1 MPYSMTG
8 FAFVKKVFDDYEL
21 NIKVKSL
28 NNKSIDISIK
38 GDKNVLMYLDLEIRK
53 LVQQY
58 FERGS
63 FQLYININSLTPKFI
78 VEPEK
83 LTQYAN
89 VVREITKQASIY
101 LSDDKL
107 YEVTIGMIV
116 NNNNVEEELDDT
128 LKENIL
134 NAVKE
139 ALNALKE
146 EREREGKSLILDIES
161 RLNKIEE
168 MLKEIEEKK
177 EKVLES
183 VKEKVYQK
191 VKQLLGENY
200 SERAFIEA
208 TLLADKLDI
217 TEEVVRLKTHIQ
229 RFRELL
235 NLNEPIGRKL
245 DFMCQEMLREINTLG
260 NKMPDFSKFTVE
272 MKTELEKIRQQ
283 VQNIE

>member
-1 MPYSMTG
+1 MTG
-8 FAFVKKVFDDYEL
+8 FAFVKKVFDDYEV

-89 VVREITKQASIY
+89 VVREITKQASIN

-107 YEVTIGMIV
+107 YEVTIGMIM
-116 NNNNVEEELDDT
+116 NNNNLEEELDDT

-134 NAVKE
+134 NAIKE

-168 MLKEIEEKK
+168 MLREIEEKK

-183 VKEKVYQK
+183 VKEKIYQK

-200 SERAFIEA
+200 SERAFVEA

>member
-1 MPYSMTG
+1 MTG
-8 FAFVKKVFDDYEL
+8 FAFVKKMFDDYEV

-89 VVREITKQASIY
+89 VVREITKQANIN

-107 YEVTIGMIV
+107 YEVTIGMIM

-146 EREREGKSLILDIES
+146 ERKREGKSLILDIES
-161 RLNKIEE
+161 RLDKIEE

-177 EKVLES
+177 EKVLEN

>member
-8 FAFVKKVFDDYEL
+8 FAFVKKVFDDYEV

-28 NNKSIDISIK
+28 NNKLIDISIK

-89 VVREITKQASIY
+89 VVREITKQASIN

-107 YEVTIGMIV
+107 YEVTIGMIM
-116 NNNNVEEELDDT
+116 NNNSLEEELDDT

-146 EREREGKSLILDIES
+146 EREREGKSLILDIEG

-168 MLKEIEEKK
+168 MLIEIEEKK

-229 RFRELL
+229 RFKELL

>member
-8 FAFVKKVFDDYEL
+8 FAFVKKVFDGYEV

-89 VVREITKQASIY
+89 VVREITKQANIN

-107 YEVTIGMIV
+107 YEVTIGMIM
-116 NNNNVEEELDDT
+116 NNNNLEEELDDT

-134 NAVKE
+134 NVVKE

-161 RLNKIEE
+161 RLDKIEE
-168 MLKEIEEKK
+168 MLKGIEEKK
-177 EKVLES
+177 EKALES
-183 VKEKVYQK
+183 AKEKVYQK

>member
-8 FAFVKKVFDDYEL
+8 FAFVKKVFDDYEV

-28 NNKSIDISIK
+28 NNKLIDISIK
-38 GDKNVLMYLDLEIRK
+38 GDKNILMYLDLEIRK

-89 VVREITKQASIY
+89 VVREITKQASIN

-107 YEVTIGMIV
+107 YEVTIGMIM
-116 NNNNVEEELDDT
+116 NNNNLEEELDDT

-229 RFRELL
+229 RFRELQ

>member
-8 FAFVKKVFDDYEL
+8 FAFVKKVFDDYEV

-38 GDKNVLMYLDLEIRK
+38 GDKNALMYLDLEIRK

-63 FQLYININSLTPKFI
+63 FQLYVNINSLTPKFI

-116 NNNNVEEELDDT
+116 NNNNLEEELDDT

-146 EREREGKSLILDIES
+146 EREREGKSLVLDIES

-168 MLKEIEEKK
+168 MLGEIEEKK

-183 VKEKVYQK
+183 AKEKVYQK

-200 SERAFIEA
+200 SERAYIEA

>member
-8 FAFVKKVFDDYEL
+8 FAFVKKVLDDYEV

-89 VVREITKQASIY
+89 VVREITKQANIY

-168 MLKEIEEKK
+168 MLKEIEDKK

-183 VKEKVYQK
+183 AKEKVYQK

-217 TEEVVRLKTHIQ
+217 TEEVVRLKAHIQ
-229 RFRELL
+229 RFRELI
-235 NLNEPIGRKL
+235 NLNDPIGRKL

>member
-1 MPYSMTG
+1 MTG
-8 FAFVKKVFDDYEL
+8 FAFVKKVFDDYEV

-83 LTQYAN
+83 LTQHAN
-89 VVREITKQASIY
+89 VVREITKQANIN

-107 YEVTIGMIV
+107 YEVTIGMIM
-116 NNNNVEEELDDT
+116 NNNNLEEELDDT

-168 MLKEIEEKK
+168 MLREIEERK

-183 VKEKVYQK
+183 AKEKVYQK

>member
-1 MPYSMTG
+1 MTG
-8 FAFVKKVFDDYEL
+8 FAFVKKVFDDYEV

-116 NNNNVEEELDDT
+116 NNNNLEEEPDDT
-128 LKENIL
+128 FKENIL

-146 EREREGKSLILDIES
+146 EREREGKSLVLDIES

-168 MLKEIEEKK
+168 MLGEIEEKK

-183 VKEKVYQK
+183 AKEKVYQK

-200 SERAFIEA
+200 SERAYIEA

-217 TEEVVRLKTHIQ
+217 TEEVIRLKTHIQ

>member
-1 MPYSMTG
+1 MTG
-8 FAFVKKVFDDYEL
+8 FAFVKKVFDDYEI

-83 LTQYAN
+83 LTQYVN
-89 VVREITKQASIY
+89 VVREITKQANIN

-107 YEVTIGMIV
+107 YEVTIGMIM
-116 NNNNVEEELDDT
+116 NNNNVEEELDDS

-139 ALNALKE
+139 ALNTLKE
-146 EREREGKSLILDIES
+146 EREREGKSLTLDIES

-168 MLKEIEEKK
+168 MLREIEEKK

>member
-8 FAFVKKVFDDYEL
+8 FAFVKKVFDDYEI

-83 LTQYAN
+83 LTQYVN
-89 VVREITKQASIY
+89 VVREITKQANIN

-107 YEVTIGMIV
+107 YEVTIGMIM
-116 NNNNVEEELDDT
+116 NNNNVEEELDDS

-139 ALNALKE
+139 ALNTLKE
-146 EREREGKSLILDIES
+146 EREREGKSLTLDIES

-168 MLKEIEEKK
+168 MLREIEEKK

>member
-1 MPYSMTG
+1 MTG

-107 YEVTIGMIV
+107 YEVTIGMIM
-116 NNNNVEEELDDT
+116 NNNNLEEELDDT

-134 NAVKE
+134 NTVKE

-183 VKEKVYQK
+183 AKEKVYQK

>member
-1 MPYSMTG
+1 MTG
-8 FAFVKKVFDDYEL
+8 FAFVKKVFDDYEV

-78 VEPEK
+78 VEPGK

-89 VVREITKQASIY
+89 VAREITKQANIN

-107 YEVTIGMIV
+107 YEVTIGMIM
-116 NNNNVEEELDDT
+116 NNNNLEEELDDT

-168 MLKEIEEKK
+168 MLREIEEKK

-245 DFMCQEMLREINTLG
+245 DFMCQEILREINTLG

>member
-8 FAFVKKVFDDYEL
+8 FAFVKKMLDDYEV
-21 NIKVKSL
+21 NIRVKSL

-89 VVREITKQASIY
+89 VVREITKQANIN

-107 YEVTIGMIV
+107 YEVTIGMIM

-161 RLNKIEE
+161 RLDKIQE

-177 EKVLES
+177 EKVLEN
-183 VKEKVYQK
+183 VKEKAYQK

-229 RFRELL
+229 RFTELL
-235 NLNEPIGRKL
+235 NINEPIGRKL

>member
-8 FAFVKKVFDDYEL
+8 FAFVKKVFDDYEV

-53 LVQQY
+53 LVQQH

-89 VVREITKQASIY
+89 VVREITKQASIN

-116 NNNNVEEELDDT
+116 NNNNLEEELDDT

-146 EREREGKSLILDIES
+146 EREREGKSLVLDIES

-168 MLKEIEEKK
+168 MLGQIEEKK

-183 VKEKVYQK
+183 AKERVYQK

-200 SERAFIEA
+200 SERAYIEA

>member
-8 FAFVKKVFDDYEL
+8 FAFVKKVFDDYEV

-28 NNKSIDISIK
+28 NSKSIDISIK

-89 VVREITKQASIY
+89 VVREITKQANIN

-107 YEVTIGMIV
+107 YEVTIGMIM

-168 MLKEIEEKK
+168 MLREIEEKK

-245 DFMCQEMLREINTLG
+245 DFICQEMLREINTLG

>member
-8 FAFVKKVFDDYEL
+8 FAFVKKMLDDYEV
-21 NIKVKSL
+21 NIRVKSL

-89 VVREITKQASIY
+89 VVREITKQANIN

-107 YEVTIGMIV
+107 YEVTIGMIM

-134 NAVKE
+134 NAAKE

-146 EREREGKSLILDIES
+146 ERKREGKSLILDIES
-161 RLNKIEE
+161 RLDKIQE

-177 EKVLES
+177 EKVLEN
-183 VKEKVYQK
+183 VKEKAYQK

>member
-8 FAFVKKVFDDYEL
+8 FAFVKKVFDDYEV

-83 LTQYAN
+83 LTRYAN
-89 VVREITKQASIY
+89 VVREITKQANIN

-107 YEVTIGMIV
+107 YEVTIGMIM
-116 NNNNVEEELDDT
+116 NNNNLEEELDDT

-183 VKEKVYQK
+183 AKEKVYQK

-229 RFRELL
+229 RFREPL

>member
-1 MPYSMTG
+1 MTG
-8 FAFVKKVFDDYEL
+8 FAFVKKVFDDYEV

-89 VVREITKQASIY
+89 VVREITKQATIY

-107 YEVTIGMIV
+107 YEVTIGMIM
-116 NNNNVEEELDDT
+116 NNNNLEEELDDT

-161 RLNKIEE
+161 RLNKIEQ

-183 VKEKVYQK
+183 AKERVYQK

-235 NLNEPIGRKL
+235 NLNESIGRKL

>member
-1 MPYSMTG
+1 MTG
-8 FAFVKKVFDDYEL
+8 FAFVKKVFDDYEV

-28 NNKSIDISIK
+28 NSKSIDISIK

-107 YEVTIGMIV
+107 YEVTIGMIM
-116 NNNNVEEELDDT
+116 NNNNLEEELDDA

-146 EREREGKSLILDIES
+146 EREREGKSLILDIEG

-168 MLKEIEEKK
+168 MLREIEEKK

>member
-1 MPYSMTG
+1 MTG
-8 FAFVKKVFDDYEL
+8 FAFVKKVLDDYEV

-78 VEPEK
+78 VEPGK

-107 YEVTIGMIV
+107 YEVTIGMIM

-146 EREREGKSLILDIES
+146 EREREGKSLILDLEG
-161 RLNKIEE
+161 RLSKIEE

>member
-1 MPYSMTG
+1 MTG
-8 FAFVKKVFDDYEL
+8 FAFVKKVLDDYEV

-63 FQLYININSLTPKFI
+63 FQLYININSLTSKFI

-89 VVREITKQASIY
+89 VVREITKQANIY
-101 LSDDKL
+101 LTDDKL

-168 MLKEIEEKK
+168 MLKEIEDKK

-183 VKEKVYQK
+183 AKEKVYQK

-217 TEEVVRLKTHIQ
+217 TEEVVRLKAHIQ
-229 RFRELL
+229 RFRELI

>member
-8 FAFVKKVFDDYEL
+8 FAFVKKVFDDYEV

-116 NNNNVEEELDDT
+116 NNNNLEEEPDDT
-128 LKENIL
+128 FKENIL

-146 EREREGKSLILDIES
+146 EREREGKSLVLDIES

-168 MLKEIEEKK
+168 MLGEIEEKK

-183 VKEKVYQK
+183 AKEKVYQK

-200 SERAFIEA
+200 SERAYIEA

-217 TEEVVRLKTHIQ
+217 TEEVIRLKTHIQ

>member
-1 MPYSMTG
+1 MTG
-8 FAFVKKVFDDYEL
+8 FAFVKKMFDDYEV

-89 VVREITKQASIY
+89 VVREITKQANIN

-107 YEVTIGMIV
+107 YEVTIGMIM

-161 RLNKIEE
+161 RLDKIEE

-177 EKVLES
+177 EKVLEN

>member
-8 FAFVKKVFDDYEL
+8 FAFVKKVFDDYEV

-28 NNKSIDISIK
+28 NNKLIDISIK

-89 VVREITKQASIY
+89 VVREITKQANIN

-107 YEVTIGMIV
+107 YEVTIGMIM
-116 NNNNVEEELDDT
+116 NNNNLEEELDDT
-128 LKENIL
+128 IKENIL

-161 RLNKIEE
+161 RLDKIEE
-168 MLKEIEEKK
+168 MLREIEEKK

-183 VKEKVYQK
+183 AKEKVYQK

>member
-8 FAFVKKVFDDYEL
+8 FTFVKKVLDDYEV

-183 VKEKVYQK
+183 AKEKVYQK

>member
-1 MPYSMTG
+1 MTG
-8 FAFVKKVFDDYEL
+8 FAFVKKVFDDYEV

-63 FQLYININSLTPKFI
+63 FQLYININALTPKFI

-89 VVREITKQASIY
+89 VVREITKQANIN

-107 YEVTIGMIV
+107 YEVTIGMIM
-116 NNNNVEEELDDT
+116 NNNNLEEELDDT

-168 MLKEIEEKK
+168 MLKEIEDKK

-183 VKEKVYQK
+183 AKEKVYQK

>member
-8 FAFVKKVFDDYEL
+8 FAFVKKVFDDYEV

-53 LVQQY
+53 IVQQY

-78 VEPEK
+78 VESEK
-83 LTQYAN
+83 LAQYAN
-89 VVREITKQASIY
+89 VVREITKQANIN

-107 YEVTIGMIV
+107 YEVTIGMIM

-183 VKEKVYQK
+183 AKEKVYQK
-191 VKQLLGENY
+191 VKQLLGENF

-235 NLNEPIGRKL
+235 NINEPIGRKL

>member
-8 FAFVKKVFDDYEL
+8 FTFVKKVLDDYEV

-89 VVREITKQASIY
+89 VVREITKQASIN

-183 VKEKVYQK
+183 AKEKVYQK

>member
-1 MPYSMTG
+1 MTG

-107 YEVTIGMIV
+107 YEVTIGMIM
-116 NNNNVEEELDDT
+116 NNNNLEEELDDT

-183 VKEKVYQK
+183 AKEKVYQK

>member
-8 FAFVKKVFDDYEL
+8 FAFVKKVFDDYEV

-107 YEVTIGMIV
+107 YEVTIGMIM
-116 NNNNVEEELDDT
+116 NNNNLEEELDDT

-168 MLKEIEEKK
+168 MLREIEEKK

>member
-1 MPYSMTG
+1 MTG
-8 FAFVKKVFDDYEL
+8 FAFVKKVFDDYEV

-28 NNKSIDISIK
+28 NSKSIDISIK

-107 YEVTIGMIV
+107 YEVTIGMIM
-116 NNNNVEEELDDT
+116 NNNNLEEELDDA

-161 RLNKIEE
+161 RLNKIEK

>member
-183 VKEKVYQK
+183 AKEKVYQK

>member
-1 MPYSMTG
+1 M
-8 FAFVKKVFDDYEL
+8 
-21 NIKVKSL
+21 
-28 NNKSIDISIK
+28 
-38 GDKNVLMYLDLEIRK
+38 
-53 LVQQY
+53 
-58 FERGS
+58 
-63 FQLYININSLTPKFI
+63 
-78 VEPEK
+78 
-83 LTQYAN
+83 
-89 VVREITKQASIY
+89 
-101 LSDDKL
+101 
-107 YEVTIGMIV
+107 

-161 RLNKIEE
+161 RLDKIQE

-177 EKVLES
+177 EKVLEN
-183 VKEKVYQK
+183 VKEKAYQK

>member
-1 MPYSMTG
+1 MTG
-8 FAFVKKVFDDYEL
+8 FAFVKKMFDDYEV

-89 VVREITKQASIY
+89 VVREITKQANIN

-107 YEVTIGMIV
+107 YEVTIGMIM

-161 RLNKIEE
+161 RLDKIEE

-177 EKVLES
+177 EKVLEN

-272 MKTELEKIRQQ
+272 TEKRT
-283 VQNIE
+283 

>member
-1 MPYSMTG
+1 MTG
-8 FAFVKKVFDDYEL
+8 FAFVKKAFDDYEI

-83 LTQYAN
+83 LTQYVN
-89 VVREITKQASIY
+89 VVREITKQANIN

-107 YEVTIGMIV
+107 YEVTIGMIM

-139 ALNALKE
+139 ALNTLKE
-146 EREREGKSLILDIES
+146 ERKREGKSLILDIEC

>member
-8 FAFVKKVFDDYEL
+8 FAFVKKMFDDYEV

-83 LTQYAN
+83 LAQYAN
-89 VVREITKQASIY
+89 VVREITKQANIN

-107 YEVTIGMIV
+107 YEVTIGMIM

-146 EREREGKSLILDIES
+146 ERGREGKSLILDIES
-161 RLNKIEE
+161 RLDKIEE

-177 EKVLES
+177 EKVLEN

>member
-8 FAFVKKVFDDYEL
+8 FAFVKKVFDDYEV

-83 LTQYAN
+83 LSQYAN
-89 VVREITKQASIY
+89 VVREITKQASIN

-107 YEVTIGMIV
+107 YEVTIGMIM
-116 NNNNVEEELDDT
+116 NNNSLEEELDDT

-146 EREREGKSLILDIES
+146 EREREGKSLILDIEG

-168 MLKEIEEKK
+168 MLREIEEKK

-229 RFRELL
+229 RFKELL

>member
-1 MPYSMTG
+1 MTG
-8 FAFVKKVFDDYEL
+8 FAFVKKVFDDYEV

-107 YEVTIGMIV
+107 YEVTIGMIM
-116 NNNNVEEELDDT
+116 NNNNLEEELDDA

-139 ALNALKE
+139 ALNALKK

-168 MLKEIEEKK
+168 MLREIEEKK

>member
-1 MPYSMTG
+1 MTG

-89 VVREITKQASIY
+89 VVREITKQASIN

-107 YEVTIGMIV
+107 YEVTIGMIM
-116 NNNNVEEELDDT
+116 NNNNLEEELDDT

-183 VKEKVYQK
+183 AKEKVYQK